1 MCIRVPLPTYTGS
14 FFIASDAELRKET
27 LQECQRS
34 GENCLLIMVAVQQE
48 IVYLRPNRGAGVFQ
62 IVSQKIVGGY
72 VQGVGDGYQRFETR
86 SSTSRFDIADIDGSC
101 MNSVSQ
107 LLL

>member
-72 VQGVGDGYQRFETR
+72 VQGVGDQNQQFETG
-86 SSTSRFDIADIDGSC
+86 SLDACFYVADVIA
-101 MNSVSQ
+101 
-107 LLL
+107 